1 MEARP
6 APDVYDDE
14 TWELAGAYRVT
25 LWERPG
31 RLPGDDQPR
40 EGWSPLPDAPMGW
53 AETTFE
59 LVGCRDVCEAI
70 QWAEAALASGKG
82 PAARIG
88 RHAQDREYVIYARM
102 QTEDRW
108 LQVAGWPPV
117 LSPDSLG

>member
-14 TWELAGAYRVT
+14 AWELAGAYRVT
-25 LWERPG
+25 LWERAG
-31 RLPGDDQPR
+31 RLPDDVPPR

-59 LVGCRDVCEAI
+59 LVGCRDVREAI
-70 QWAEAALASGKG
+70 QWAEA
-82 PAARIG
+82 
-88 RHAQDREYVIYARM
+88 QDRGYVIYARM
-102 QTEDRW
+102 QGEDRW

>member
-31 RLPGDDQPR
+31 RLPDDDQPR

-59 LVGCRDVCEAI
+59 LVGDVWRETDY
-70 QWAEAALASGKG
+70 AEPAS
-82 PAARIG
+82 
-88 RHAQDREYVIYARM
+88 
-102 QTEDRW
+102 T
-108 LQVAGWPPV
+108 AGAV
-117 LSPDSLG
+117 DVGAV